1 MNFRYKL
8 MQFMSGRYGTDNFCY
23 ALIIVSCVLAFLNIF
38 IRSIILQS
46 LVYALVFY
54 AVFRVFSRNVEA
66 RRKENQWFSN
76 KLTAFKRYKE
86 IREKR
91 KADVL
96 HVYKKCP
103 KCKAILRLPRRVGK
117 HTTVCPKCSHQ
128 FKVTVK
134 K

>member
-8 MQFMSGRYGTDNFCY
+8 MQFMSGRYGADSLCY
-23 ALIIVSCVLAFLNIF
+23 ALIVFASVLAFINIF

-46 LVYALVFY
+46 VAYAIIIYAL
-54 AVFRVFSRNVEA
+54 FRVFSKNLAA
-66 RRKENQWFSN
+66 RQKEGQWFIN
-76 KLTAFKRYKE
+76 KLYVFKRYKE
-86 IREKR
+86 IRQKR
-91 KADVL
+91 RADVL